1 MDRWLWYAY
10 KSLENQALNVRAHMK
25 KYKYYYIF
33 DSAPKYKLLRTIHLH
48 KHKTGVT
55 TLSTRGKILHRNV
68 LRYSHTF
75 AKFLHGDNKAICMLI
90 FKCMTKY

>member
-10 KSLENQALNVRAHMK
+10 KSLENQALNVRTYMK
-25 KYKYYYIF
+25 STSIIIF
-33 DSAPKYKLLRTIHLH
+33 DSAPTYKCTMHLH

-55 TLSTRGKILHRNV
+55 TLSTREKILHRNV